1 MYNSVKMKNL
11 FDHFIQIWILDFF
24 CREIYNAA
32 VPGRPAPPGTQT
44 TRKKETPM
52 QVTLNMYLI
61 VLPMVFLA
69 STVDAIAG
77 GGGLISLPAYTL
89 AGLNYDFASGNNKF
103 SSTFGTLMATIRYFK
118 SGKLLVVPAAIA
130 AVAAM
135 PGSWLGTR
143 AAMALGNRVMQIF
156 MLFAIPVVGALV
168 LFRGKGREE
177 SKPITQRQY
186 PICVLIGFVIGFYDG
201 FFGPG
206 TGTFLIVLFTH
217 LLGMDMVTASAT
229 AKPVNLLS
237 NIASLATRIAAG
249 NVLFA
254 LAFPAMAC
262 SILGGSLGAKLALT
276 KGARLIRAVMLG
288 VLVLLTVRLAME
300 WLA

>member
-1 MYNSVKMKNL
+1 
-11 FDHFIQIWILDFF
+11 
-24 CREIYNAA
+24 
-32 VPGRPAPPGTQT
+32 
-44 TRKKETPM
+44 M
-52 QVTLNMYLI
+52 QVTPHMYLI

-77 GGGLISLPAYTL
+77 GGGLISLPAYSL
-89 AGLNYDFASGNNKF
+89 AGLNYDYASGNNKF
-103 SSTFGTLMATIRYFK
+103 SSTFGTLMATIRYYR
-118 SGKLLVVPAAIA
+118 SGKLLVIPALIA
-130 AVAAM
+130 AMAAL

-143 AAMALGNRVMQIF
+143 AAMALGSRVMQIF
-156 MLFAIPVVGALV
+156 MLFAIPIVGGLV
-168 LFRGKGREE
+168 LFNRKAREE
-177 SKPITQRQY
+177 SRPVTKRQY
-186 PICVLIGFVIGFYDG
+186 PICMLIGLAIGFYDG

-229 AKPVNLLS
+229 AKPVNLFS

-262 SILGGSLGAKLALT
+262 SVMGGWLGAKLALT
-276 KGARLIRAVMLG
+276 KGARLIRFVMLG
-288 VLVLLTVRLAME
+288 VLALLTVRLAME

>member
-1 MYNSVKMKNL
+1 
-11 FDHFIQIWILDFF
+11 
-24 CREIYNAA
+24 
-32 VPGRPAPPGTQT
+32 
-44 TRKKETPM
+44 M
-52 QVTLNMYLI
+52 QVTPYMYLI

-77 GGGLISLPAYTL
+77 GGGLISLPAYSL

-103 SSTFGTLMATIRYFK
+103 SSTFGTLMATIRYYK
-118 SGKLLVVPAAIA
+118 SGKLMVVPALISAIA
-130 AVAAM
+130 AL

-168 LFRGKGREE
+168 LFNRKEREV
-177 SKPITQRQY
+177 SRLVTRRQY
-186 PICVLIGFVIGFYDG
+186 PICVLIGLVIGFYDG

-229 AKPVNLLS
+229 AKPVNLFS

-262 SILGGSLGAKLALT
+262 SVMGGWLGAKLALT
-276 KGARLIRAVMLG
+276 KGAKLIRFVMLG

>member
-1 MYNSVKMKNL
+1 MQL
-11 FDHFIQIWILDFF
+11 
-24 CREIYNAA
+24 
-32 VPGRPAPPGTQT
+32 
-44 TRKKETPM
+44 TPR
-52 QVTLNMYLI
+52 VYLI
-61 VLPMVFLA
+61 VLPLVFLA
-69 STVDAIAG
+69 ALVDAIAG
-77 GGGLISLPAYTL
+77 GGGLISLPAYTV

-103 SSTFGTLMATIRYFK
+103 TSTFGTLMATIRYYR
-118 SGKLLVVPAAIA
+118 SGKLLVIPALIA
-130 AVAAM
+130 AMAAL

-143 AAMALGNRVMQIF
+143 AAMALGSRVMQIF
-156 MLFAIPVVGALV
+156 MLFAIPIVGGLV
-168 LFRGKGREE
+168 LFNRKAREE
-177 SKPITQRQY
+177 SRPVTKRQY
-186 PICVLIGFVIGFYDG
+186 PICVLIGLAIGFYDG

-229 AKPVNLLS
+229 AKPVNLFS

-262 SILGGSLGAKLALT
+262 SVMGGWLGAKLALT
-276 KGARLIRAVMLG
+276 KGARLIRFVMLG
-288 VLVLLTVRLAME
+288 VLALLTVRLAME

>member
-1 MYNSVKMKNL
+1 
-11 FDHFIQIWILDFF
+11 
-24 CREIYNAA
+24 
-32 VPGRPAPPGTQT
+32 
-44 TRKKETPM
+44 M
-52 QVTLNMYLI
+52 QVTLQMYLI
-61 VLPMVFLA
+61 VLPMVLLA

-77 GGGLISLPAYTL
+77 GGGLISLPAYSL

-103 SSTFGTLMATIRYFK
+103 SSTFGTLMATIRYYK
-118 SGKLLVVPAAIA
+118 SGKLMVVPALISAIA
-130 AVAAM
+130 AL

-168 LFRGKGREE
+168 LFNRKEREV
-177 SKPITQRQY
+177 SRPVTRRQY
-186 PICVLIGFVIGFYDG
+186 PICVLIGLVIGFYDG

-229 AKPVNLLS
+229 AKPVNLFS

-254 LAFPAMAC
+254 LAFPAIAC
-262 SILGGSLGAKLALT
+262 SVMGGWLVAKLALT
-276 KGARLIRAVMLG
+276 KGAKLIRFVMLG

>member
-1 MYNSVKMKNL
+1 
-11 FDHFIQIWILDFF
+11 
-24 CREIYNAA
+24 
-32 VPGRPAPPGTQT
+32 
-44 TRKKETPM
+44 M
-52 QVTLNMYLI
+52 QVTPYMYLI

-69 STVDAIAG
+69 ATVDAIAG
-77 GGGLISLPAYTL
+77 GGGLISLPAYSL

-103 SSTFGTLMATIRYFK
+103 SSTFGTLMATIRYYK
-118 SGKLLVVPAAIA
+118 SGKLMVVPALISAIA
-130 AVAAM
+130 AL

-168 LFRGKGREE
+168 LFNRKEREV
-177 SKPITQRQY
+177 SRPVTRRQY
-186 PICVLIGFVIGFYDG
+186 PICVLIGLVIGFYDG

-229 AKPVNLLS
+229 AKPVNLFS

-262 SILGGSLGAKLALT
+262 SVMGGWLGAKLALT
-276 KGARLIRAVMLG
+276 KGAKLIRFVMLG